1 MNTLANIS
9 QAKGKGG
16 RAQGT
21 LSAVSLFS
29 GAGGMDVGFRQ
40 AGFRIEWANDFD
52 KAAVDT
58 YRQNIGD
65 HITHGDVNEYV
76 DGLARFSG
84 VDCLFG
90 GPPCQGFS
98 VAGKMALDDPRSQL
112 VKSYM
117 RAVEVVRPRCFV
129 MENVKALGTLTKFKQ
144 VRDELRSLAS
154 RLGYRTELVIL
165 NAKDFG
171 VPQARERV
179 FFVGFLQGERIDFD
193 RRAQR
198 YHCPMVSTREAI
210 GHLGP
215 QGSERNPKTCNA
227 VVTIAE
233 RPVLRRSPYAGMMF
247 NGLGRPLNPA
257 VPCATLPA
265 SMGGNKTPIID
276 ERQYYGDGVSWV
288 EEYHAHLMDGGE
300 PYGMHDT
307 PASIRRL
314 TLEEAR
320 ILHTFPADYVFAG
333 GKSATY
339 RQIGNAVPCGLAHA
353 VALTAM
359 DVLAQDGLDEVPSA
373 QLGMDLPLTM
383 GSMASV
389 SA

>member
-1 MNTLANIS
+1 MNTYANLS
-9 QAKGKGG
+9 QAMGQAG
-16 RAQGT
+16 RPQES

-29 GAGGMDVGFRQ
+29 GAGGMDVGFKQ

-52 KAAVDT
+52 KAAVET
-58 YRQNIGD
+58 YKRNIGD
-65 HITHGDVNEYV
+65 HITHGDVNEYI
-76 DGLARFSG
+76 DGMAKFKG

-117 RAVEVVRPRCFV
+117 RAVEVVQPRCFV

-144 VRDELRSLAS
+144 VRDELRSYAAQ
-154 RLGYRTELVIL
+154 LGYRTELLIF
-165 NAKDFG
+165 NAKNFG

-179 FFVGFLQGERIDFD
+179 FFVGFKREENIEFDKRAERYFKP
-193 RRAQR
+193 
-198 YHCPMVSTREAI
+198 HVSTLEAI
-210 GHLGP
+210 RHLGP
-215 QGSERNPKTCNA
+215 QGTEKNPKTCNA

-233 RPVLRRSPYAGMMF
+233 RPVMRRSPYAGMMF

-276 ERQYYGDGVSWV
+276 ERQFYGDGKSWV
-288 EEYHAHLMDGGE
+288 EEYHAHLMAGGSSF
-300 PYGMHDT
+300 GMHDT
-307 PASIRRL
+307 PDYIRRL

-320 ILHTFPADYVFAG
+320 ILHTFPEGYDFAG

-339 RQIGNAVPCGLAHA
+339 RQIGNAVPCDLAYA
-353 VALTAM
+353 VAQITI
-359 DVLAQDGLDEVPSA
+359 DVLQQDAIDELTTNQMVFS
-373 QLGMDLPLTM
+373 LPLTQ
-383 GSMASV
+383 

>member
-1 MNTLANIS
+1 MNIHANRL
-9 QAKGKGG
+9 KVMG
-16 RAQGT
+16 RADRTQEG
-21 LSAVSLFS
+21 LSAISLFS

-40 AGFRIEWANDFD
+40 AGFKIEWANDFD

-58 YRQNIGD
+58 YRRNIGD
-65 HITHGDVNEYV
+65 HITHGDVNEYI
-76 DGLARFSG
+76 DWLARFKG

-117 RAVEVVRPRCFV
+117 HAVEVVRPRCFV
-129 MENVKALGTLTKFKQ
+129 MENVKALGTLSKFKQ
-144 VRDELRSLAS
+144 VRDELRTYAAQ
-154 RLGYRTELVIL
+154 LGYNTELVIF
-165 NAKDFG
+165 NAKNFG

-179 FFVGFLQGERIDFD
+179 FFVGFQSGEHIEFEK
-193 RRAQR
+193 RATR
-198 YHCPMVSTREAI
+198 YFKPQVSTLDAI
-210 GHLGP
+210 RHLGP
-215 QGSERNPKTCNA
+215 QGTEKNPKTCNA

-233 RPVLRRSPYAGMMF
+233 KPVLRRSPYAGMMF

-276 ERQYYGDGVSWV
+276 ERHYYGDGRSWV
-288 EEYHAHLMDGGE
+288 EEYHAHLMAGGV

-307 PASIRRL
+307 PDYIRRL

-320 ILHTFPADYVFAG
+320 ILHTFPDGYDFAG

-339 RQIGNAVPCGLAHA
+339 RQIGNAVPCGLAHS
-353 VALTAM
+353 VAQIAI
-359 DVLAQDGLDEVPSA
+359 DVLQQDSIEDLVSS
-373 QLGMDLPLTM
+373 QLSLTLPLC
-383 GSMASV
+383 GNA
-389 SA
+389 